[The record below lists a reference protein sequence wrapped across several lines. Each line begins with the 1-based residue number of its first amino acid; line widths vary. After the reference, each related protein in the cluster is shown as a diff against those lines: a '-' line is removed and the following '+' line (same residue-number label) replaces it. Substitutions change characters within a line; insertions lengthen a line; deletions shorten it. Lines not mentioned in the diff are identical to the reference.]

1 MNLLRAEKG
10 EDSIEMGVAMK
21 YLKAARY
28 DANKAMDI
36 YKNYQVSLVVH
47 VSIRDMHTSCEHN

>member
-1 MNLLRAEKG
+1 MNILRAERG

-36 YKNYQVSLVVH
+36 YKNYQVGVVVH
-47 VSIRDMHTSCEHN
+47 VCTRDMHP